1 MKKLFIFKNL
11 AIILTLS
18 VIFLNSLFQIYQ
30 NRTLIFLKIKYMFVE
45 KRIAP
50 VNPQI
55 LKNNKQTPPKNLE
68 NLKITNLNADVE
80 GMWSAP
86 VDWNVNTIHLLMMP
100 DGKIMSYGTYGVKDK
115 DNKDNI
121 NINKEIT
128 LSDNLKI
135 KRDDGDFQWQH
146 HNVQAGVDFDIWD
159 PKLGF
164 GDESHKV
171 IYRPLVWDAFCSIAK
186 NFDDK
191 RIILLGGN
199 KEPKPNSTDTQR
211 ETIFFNTDENE
222 FNKTQKLNYPRWY
235 GSVITL
241 GNQEVLIVGGHDK
254 TTNISS
260 ITPEI
265 LKKDSNGSLFWKPLN
280 NAKSKE
286 VFGKNDADE
295 WSYPKAFLASDGS
308 VVGISYNKLWKLN
321 YENDGEIIITGRIP
335 LEKNGVKKIS
345 TSINPNNNSEQK
357 IILGTI
363 GAGVGSTSTTV
374 MIDKDKVLQFG
385 GWQWDDKD
393 EAADE
398 AATEEFVYLA
408 NEDFYEL
415 PREAEW
421 KGYLPSNHVN
431 LIDFQNTN
439 NPKVQRMKNMNY
451 SRAGG
456 HSTILPTGD
465 VFIHGGVSFKG
476 STNNFDDKHFSV
488 FKPEIYRT
496 KKNSWDIM
504 SKTDFRRNYH
514 ASILLLQNGSIL
526 VGGGDVWN
534 AEIFY
539 PPYLFERKEN
549 NKIVLAKRP
558 SIEKIDSKLKRGKNL
573 LTTNNN
579 EDVKGLTIL
588 STGSSTHNQNAELKF
603 QNLSFEKLGNNKISF
618 SIDNNKNAIQR
629 GTYLITLIND
639 KGVPSESKLVFIK

>member
-1 MKKLFIFKNL
+1 MFKNQKNTIL
-11 AIILTLS
+11 IIFVT
-18 VIFLNSLFQIYQ
+18 VIFANSVFQIYE
-30 NRTLIFLKIKYMFVE
+30 NRQKIVQKIKYIFVE
-45 KRIAP
+45 KRVTP
-50 VNPQI
+50 VNPEI

-68 NLKITNLNADVE
+68 NLKITNLNADIE

-121 NINKEIT
+121 NVNKEIT
-128 LSDNLKI
+128 LSDELKI

-164 GDESHKV
+164 GDDSHKV

-191 RIILLGGN
+191 RVILLGGN

-211 ETIFFNTDENE
+211 ETIFFNTDENK

-235 GSVITL
+235 GSVVTL
-241 GNQEVLIVGGHDK
+241 GNDEVVIVGGHDK

-265 LKKDSNGSLFWKPLN
+265 LKKDPNGSLFWKPIN
-280 NAKSKE
+280 NAKSEE
-286 VFGKNDADE
+286 VFGKSDADE

-308 VVGISYNKLWKLN
+308 VVGISYDKIWKLN
-321 YENDGEIIITGRIP
+321 YEDEGEIKITSRIP
-335 LEKNGVKKIS
+335 LEKNGVKQIS
-345 TSINPNNNSEQK
+345 TSINPNDNSKQK
-357 IILGTI
+357 LLLGTI
-363 GAGVGSTSTTV
+363 GAGVGSTATAV

-393 EAADE
+393 EDAAD
-398 AATEEFVYLA
+398 EFVYLA
-408 NEDFYEL
+408 NEDFYNL
-415 PREAEW
+415 PGEAKW

-431 LIDFQNTN
+431 LIDFQDTN
-439 NPKVQRMKNMNY
+439 NPKVQRMKNMNHMR
-451 SRAGG
+451 SFG
-456 HSTILPTGD
+456 HSIILPTGD
-465 VFIHGGVSFKG
+465 VFVHGGVSFKT
-476 STNNFDDKHFSV
+476 SENNFDDKHFSV
-488 FKPEIYRT
+488 FYPEIYRT
-496 KKNSWDIM
+496 KTNRWDIM

-514 ASILLLQNGSIL
+514 ASALLLQNGSIL
-526 VGGGDVWN
+526 VSGGDVWN

-549 NKIVLAKRP
+549 NKVVLAKRP
-558 SIEKIDSKLKRGKNL
+558 SIKKIDGKLKRGKNL
-573 LTTNNN
+573 LTTDNSEN
-579 EDVKGLTIL
+579 VTGLTLL
-588 STGSSTHNQNAELKF
+588 STGSATHNQNAELKF
-603 QNLSFEKLGNNKISF
+603 RNLNFEKLANNKISF
-618 SIDNNKNAIQR
+618 SIETNKNAIQR
-629 GTYLITLIND
+629 GTYLITLIDNR
-639 KGVPSESKLVFIK
+639 GVPSESKLVFIE